1 MTISVFCVLPR
12 AWDKAKILSSHEK
25 PPFGFCTSTTKLN
38 GNLGHYQVLRVSPA
52 VSVGLPVAAAV
63 RNIMVKVWLEE
74 SPVCVKRTESYYNCL
89 SCGLSANKTALHHHF
104 IEG

>member
-25 PPFGFCTSTTKLN
+25 PPFGFCASTTELQKLN
-38 GNLGHYQVLRVSPA
+38 GNLGHCQVLRVSPA

-63 RNIMVKVWLEE
+63 RNIMVKVLVRRER
-74 SPVCVKRTESYYNCL
+74 CVREKN
-89 SCGLSANKTALHHHF
+89 
-104 IEG
+104 

>member
-25 PPFGFCTSTTKLN
+25 PPFGFCASTTEPQKLN

-52 VSVGLPVAAAV
+52 VSVGLPVAATV
-63 RNIMVKVWLEE
+63 RNIMVKVLVGREPCVLE
-74 SPVCVKRTESYYNCL
+74 KN
-89 SCGLSANKTALHHHF
+89 
-104 IEG
+104 

>member
-25 PPFGFCTSTTKLN
+25 PPFGFCVSTTEPQKLN

-52 VSVGLPVAAAV
+52 VSVGLPVAATV
-63 RNIMVKVWLEE
+63 RNIMVKVLVGRE
-74 SPVCVKRTESYYNCL
+74 PCVREKN
-89 SCGLSANKTALHHHF
+89 
-104 IEG
+104 

>member
-25 PPFGFCTSTTKLN
+25 PPFGFCASTTEPQKLN

-89 SCGLSANKTALHHHF
+89 SCG
-104 IEG
+104 

>member
-25 PPFGFCTSTTKLN
+25 PPFGFCASTTEPQKRN

-52 VSVGLPVAAAV
+52 VSVGLPVAATV
-63 RNIMVKVWLEE
+63 RNIMVKVLVRRE
-74 SPVCVKRTESYYNCL
+74 PCVREKN
-89 SCGLSANKTALHHHF
+89 
-104 IEG
+104 